1 MEKCC
6 HWIIFL
12 RDKLLSQCML
22 LGLSLEIDFSQK
34 AERGEKDC
42 NRNQKRTL
50 FFFLAHHNY
59 ISIMQMSLV
68 LVVRGLLECVIEN
81 AKDCL
86 ASKCRG
92 MRWLAANQNGP
103 HVPRTR
109 NRCLNL
115 SRIESFYL
123 N

>member
-1 MEKCC
+1 M
-6 HWIIFL
+6 H
-12 RDKLLSQCML
+12 LLS
-22 LGLSLEIDFSQK
+22 GLSLEIDFSQK
-34 AERGEKDC
+34 TGEGEKDS
-42 NRNQKRTL
+42 NRNHNRTV
-50 FFFLAHHNY
+50 FLVHHNY

-92 MRWLAANQNGP
+92 MRWLATNQNGP
-103 HVPRTR
+103 HVPRTL
-109 NRCLNL
+109 NRCLDL

>member
-1 MEKCC
+1 MY
-6 HWIIFL
+6 WLI
-12 RDKLLSQCML
+12 
-22 LGLSLEIDFSQK
+22 GLSLEIDFSGK
-34 AERGEKDC
+34 AGQGEKDC
-42 NRNQKRTL
+42 NTNQNRTV
-50 FFFLAHHNY
+50 FLAHHNY
-59 ISIMQMSLV
+59 ISIMQISLV

-103 HVPRTR
+103 HVPRAL